1 MRQLPLPGQAG
12 DFLAVAAGP
21 GDWHARRLG
30 AACLAILTGAL
41 LACGGGM
48 LVGTVAG
55 WSLAGFGLLLLLA
68 ALAYLGGL
76 LLPFSRRQPRLLLR
90 TWAFFVDRIVLR
102 VLLRAAG
109 LIGDKTD
116 PLLRAFVQANNAAV
130 RALYARRK
138 PKDVLVLLPHCVVW
152 NRCPKKVVKD
162 LARCTECDLCQIEG
176 ILGLADRAK
185 LPVRIAIRSA
195 DAYAEARGRGPDLTL
210 AVACDDRL
218 VKGITRVP
226 EIPAFGLPLHL
237 PVLDACYNNLVD
249 VPGLQEAIAYFLPD
263 AARAPAGAIAHT
275 GVGPAHLT
283 SLPAGVTVGRLP
295 SHPA

>member
-1 MRQLPLPGQAG
+1 VRQLPFPGQAG
-12 DFLAVAAGP
+12 AFLDVAAGP
-21 GDWHARRLG
+21 GEWHARRLG
-30 AACLAILTGAL
+30 AACLATLT
-41 LACGGGM
+41 
-48 LVGTVAG
+48 
-55 WSLAGFGLLLLLA
+55 GLLLAGGGRALAGTLPGWGLVGVGLLLSLA
-68 ALAYLGGL
+68 ALVYLGGL
-76 LLPFSRRQPRLLLR
+76 LLPFSRRQPRLWMR

-102 VLLRAAG
+102 VLLRTAG

-176 ILGLADRAK
+176 ILGIAERAK

-237 PVLDACYNNLVD
+237 PILDACYNNLVD

-263 AARAPAGAIAHT
+263 VELAPSASAAAATVGLTHLPPIPA
-275 GVGPAHLT
+275 V
-283 SLPAGVTVGRLP
+283 VTTGRLP